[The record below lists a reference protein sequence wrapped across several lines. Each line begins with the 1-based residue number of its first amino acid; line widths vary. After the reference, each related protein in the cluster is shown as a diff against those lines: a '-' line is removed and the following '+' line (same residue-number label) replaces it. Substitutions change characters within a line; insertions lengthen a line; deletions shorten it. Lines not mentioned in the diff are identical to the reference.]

1 LPESFLVSFQG
12 LPIGRS
18 FQSEEDDVIGVG
30 HPDLPEKVT
39 HAHGAF
45 GDAVDLKM
53 IAVPG

>member
-1 LPESFLVSFQG
+1 

-18 FQSEEDDVIGVG
+18 LQPEEDDVIGVG
-30 HPDLPEKVT
+30 HPDLPEKIT
-39 HAHGAF
+39 HGHGTL